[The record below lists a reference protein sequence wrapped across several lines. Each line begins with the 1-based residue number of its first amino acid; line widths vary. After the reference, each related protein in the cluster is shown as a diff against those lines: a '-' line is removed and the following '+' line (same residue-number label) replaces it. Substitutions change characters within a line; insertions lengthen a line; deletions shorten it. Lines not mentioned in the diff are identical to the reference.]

1 MSTSSKRSRWLWF
14 LLLGVGLM
22 RLISLDLYTLMDTTE
37 ARYAEIARI
46 MVETGNWITPQIDYG
61 VPFWGKP
68 PLYVWASAIS
78 IELFGNNEFTQRLP
92 HFIAALLILWLIWRF
107 ALHLKLSRNQAL
119 FSMAIVATSVGFII
133 TSGTVMTDTLLAL
146 AVTMSM
152 IGFWRGWHGE
162 RAWNYVMYAG
172 LGVGLLAKGP
182 LVIVL
187 VGLALFP
194 WLLWQVGPLKMWK
207 QIWLRLNLIS
217 GLALMTLIALPWY
230 LLAEQATPGFL
241 QYFIIGEHYQRFVDS
256 GWQGDLYGSGHP
268 RAKGTIWYYWFI
280 FALPWSLVLLW
291 GGAKRLLKKSA
302 PPAAVAEEPREGL
315 ALFLIL
321 WMGSPLI
328 LFTLAANILPAYV
341 LPGIPALGLLI
352 VTTLRFPDEHRGFWL
367 YLVGPLLFLI
377 FISIVIFKVNGER
390 SEKGLFEQGVNSD
403 EPIYYLTS
411 RPYSAQYY
419 SNGKAKRVKKMPDS
433 GRFYLVIKPKQLNK
447 TITERCQQRAQ
458 NHEHILLFCE

>member
-1 MSTSSKRSRWLWF
+1 MTAQKSRSRRLW
-14 LLLGVGLM
+14 LLLLAVGLI
-22 RLISLDLYTLMDTTE
+22 RLISLDLYSLMDTTE

-68 PLYVWASAIS
+68 PLYVWASALS

-92 HFIAALLILWLIWRF
+92 HFIAAVLILLLIWRF
-107 ALHLKLSRNQAL
+107 ALYLKLSRNQAL
-119 FSMAIVATSVGFII
+119 TSMAIVATSVGFII

-146 AVTMSM
+146 AVSMSM

-162 RAWNYVMYAG
+162 RAWTYVMYAG
-172 LGVGLLAKGP
+172 LGIGLLAKGP

-194 WLLWQVGPLKMWK
+194 WLVWQVGPLKMWK

-268 RAKGTIWYYWFI
+268 RTKGTIWYYWFI

-291 GGAKRLLKKSA
+291 NWLQRLFKKA
-302 PPAAVAEEPREGL
+302 PESSTDCSDGL
-315 ALFLIL
+315 NLFLML

-328 LFTLAANILPAYV
+328 LFTMAANILPAYV
-341 LPGIPALGLLI
+341 LPGIPALGLII
-352 VTTLRFPDEHRGFWL
+352 VNTVRFPNERKGFWL
-367 YLVGPLLFLI
+367 FLVGPLLFLI
-377 FISIVIFKVNGER
+377 FISIVIFKVNTER
-390 SEKGLFEQGVNSD
+390 SEKALFAQGITSD

-419 SNGKAKRVKKMPDS
+419 SNGKAKRVKKIPDS
-433 GRFYLVIKPKQLNK
+433 GRFYLVIKPTQLNSN
-447 TITERCQQRAQ
+447 IQARCQQRSQ
-458 NHEHILLFCE
+458 NSEHILLFCE